1 MANYKIS
8 NTAKEDLIRIHRYGV
23 RRFGEK
29 QADKYFNALFHSFEK
44 IAKNPFAYEAV
55 DHIKE
60 GYRRCVSGVDSIY
73 FRIKDEV
80 VEIITIIGK
89 QDLEHL
95 QERK

>member
-8 NTAKEDLIRIHRYGV
+8 NTAKEDLIRIHQYGV

-29 QADKYFNALFHSFEK
+29 QADMYFSAFFSSFEK

-73 FRIKDEV
+73 FRLTDDV

-95 QERK
+95 KNGK